1 MFPWFSRLSY
11 WLLVRNLRLSWDRGG
26 SLITLK
32 TNVQCDF
39 DTTHSRVLNEK
50 LDWLQE
56 WDETPLV
63 DCFQL
68 TFHDPAPPLWHL
80 PPASRCHDVWED
92 LGCQA
97 SAVSW
102 QSLWSMSADFSV
114 SDSQAMT
121 HSGQHRLWP
130 TAEHNYYVSLN
141 NQSATLRT
149 TLTQQISN
157 QWLSTILT
165 ASGQLSY

>member
-39 DTTHSRVLNEK
+39 DTTQSRVLNEK
-50 LDWLQE
+50 LNWLRDLDYF
-56 WDETPLV
+56 W
-63 DCFQL
+63 L

-80 PPASRCHDVWED
+80 PQASRCWED

-97 SAVSW
+97 SGVSW

-114 SDSQAMT
+114 SDSQGMT

-141 NQSATLRT
+141 NQSATQRM
-149 TLTQQISN
+149 TLKELSQISN
-157 QWLSTILT
+157 QWLSTILLT
-165 ASGQLSY
+165 ARGQLSY